1 MVDGQGSGTRARCK
15 QILLGERRAS
25 PSPSQAAAAEAAAT
39 AAATLHLSL
48 ARATLGAEPQP
59 KSFTVT
65 EGAGEPIAASLADYR
80 LQSQVLRLGL
90 G

>member
-1 MVDGQGSGTRARCK
+1 MDGQGSGTRARCK

-25 PSPSQAAAAEAAAT
+25 PSPNQAAAAE